1 MSNSLTDLPPE
12 LLTRI
17 LANVAS
23 QATLYN
29 LARSSRDLYHFTIPH
44 LYRSITIREK
54 TWAGEMWN
62 ENLHKLTSLLIRKPD
77 LARHV
82 RNFTLQTVKSKLV
95 LSQSS
100 ASGDAHHSEESDAIT
115 KPGKVDPAFKAA
127 VRAWNLFKE
136 EENDWLTALS
146 EPRECHHGSFLALL
160 LPALPKLEKLVIS
173 LGIWDDIHHLK
184 GVIKLAVRKEKRFGI
199 QLPFQALTVFVC
211 PQNQFNKKEKY
222 SINFLVALLKLPAIR
237 EISGGFS
244 ARYKN
249 PVKIDSSSSSLTHLD
264 LAAYA
269 VGKADLAQVLR
280 APKALKSLFYT
291 VCMPTAFESVDI
303 HHALRTQGPHLET
316 LSLDYDVYQYHEQY
330 LAMSTVPAIIELGYF
345 KPLKSFNNFNSL
357 RVFKIAALILLTTEY
372 GTNHDRLINFFPPS
386 LELLHLTRFQGR
398 FKGLLENLEHLLASK
413 SSHHISSLRKLIL
426 EESTLACGRDG
437 KLMNVMWRD
446 TQETAIERLSRLA
459 VAQGVFFDVMEAPT
473 D

>member
-1 MSNSLTDLPPE
+1 
-12 LLTRI
+12 
-17 LANVAS
+17 
-23 QATLYN
+23 
-29 LARSSRDLYHFTIPH
+29 
-44 LYRSITIREK
+44 
-54 TWAGEMWN
+54 MWN
-62 ENLHKLTSLLIRKPD
+62 ENLQKLTSLLIRKPD
-77 LARHV
+77 LARLV
-82 RNFTLQTVKSKLV
+82 RNFTLQTVKSKFV
-95 LSQSS
+95 VSQ
-100 ASGDAHHSEESDAIT
+100 SDAIT

-127 VRAWNLFKE
+127 VRAWNLFE
-136 EENDWLTALS
+136 EEESDWLTALS

-173 LGIWDDIHHLK
+173 LGHWNDIHHLK
-184 GVIKLAVRKEKRFGI
+184 GMIKLAVRKEKRFGI
-199 QLPFQALTVFVC
+199 QLPFEALTVFVC
-211 PQNQFNKKEKY
+211 PQNQFYKKEKF

-244 ARYKN
+244 ARNKN
-249 PVKIDSSSSSLTHLD
+249 PVKIDSSSSSLTRLD

-291 VCMPTAFESVDI
+291 VCLPTGFESVDI

-316 LSLDYDVYQYHEQY
+316 LSLDYDVYHEPS
-330 LAMSTVPAIIELGYF
+330 LARWTVPGIIGLGYF

-398 FKGLLENLEHLLASK
+398 FEGLLENLEHLLASK

-426 EESTLACGRDG
+426 EESTLACGRNG